1 MSSTAASRVETR
13 VRCYHGLILAGG
25 ILVALNALMG
35 TLGGDGLD
43 WRDGVTVLLGVP
55 LIVLIARFPMVL
67 DSGSGGIEVGF
78 DSSIL
83 MFLLC
88 DVDTPCA
95 LVVWSGGVLVTQLI
109 SGKRTAAKVFNIG
122 VGILAAGLAAVVYDA
137 VNAGGPVD
145 TARSLVA
152 VALAAGAYFV
162 TDYVLS
168 GVSVAISTGSPLAG
182 HLRQPGVLTAIACFI
197 PLDSLGYLGAVVVK
211 TTPVWTLSLLAVP
224 LVTLLIATRAVTRG
238 RENARRLTVLFDA
251 AVKAQALSDRDA
263 VVRALC
269 ADAASLLRLSDVTM
283 REEPPGADEIGTVV
297 WLGEQRCWLVARAM
311 NRARSTVAADGQ
323 ALRALAA
330 VASDAIARL
339 ELTAEMVHVARHDPL
354 TDLPNRGILLDRVTV
369 ALHRAVDRG
378 SDVALLFI
386 DLDGFKPVN
395 DRFGH
400 AVGDTVLIEVAGRLR
415 SAVRPADTVARLGG
429 DEFAILLED
438 VDPAQ
443 PAQVCARLLAA
454 IQCGV
459 RIAGQDVPLGASV
472 GIAMARGGSSSA
484 VELLRNADLAMYEAK
499 AAGKGRYVV
508 YEPAMGSTRVERLEM
523 IDDLRRAVECGD
535 IDVVYQPVVQVDTQ
549 RIVGLEAL
557 ARWQRHG
564 VPVSPDV
571 FIRIAEESGLILALG
586 EAVLERVAADTAA
599 LVEAAETRLAISVN
613 VSAAQLRDPTFP
625 ATVARSVET
634 MRDAQLIL
642 ELTERQDVDS
652 DAKVIAAMHDIRSRG
667 ALFAI
672 DDFGVGFSSISYLHS
687 LPARILKADASLSA
701 LVDRDERA
709 RDLLRS
715 VFLMG
720 HTLGLD
726 VVIEGIERESQLAI
740 VREDAPQAFAQGY
753 LLHRPMALGALLEVL
768 AAERVA

>member
-1 MSSTAASRVETR
+1 MHSSAPSRVERR
-13 VRCYHGLILAGG
+13 VRWYHGLILAAG
-25 ILVALNALMG
+25 ILVAVRAVAG
-35 TLGGDGLD
+35 AISGGLD
-43 WRDGVTVLLGVP
+43 WSDGAAVVIGVP

-88 DVDTPCA
+88 AVDTPRA
-95 LVVWSGGVLVTQLI
+95 LMVWSGGVLLTQLV
-109 SGKRTAAKVFNIG
+109 SGKRVAAKVFNIG
-122 VGILAAGLAAVVYDA
+122 VGILAAGFAARVYDA
-137 VNAGGPVD
+137 VNRGGPVG
-145 TARSLVA
+145 TAHSLIA

-168 GVSVAISTGSPLAG
+168 GVAVAIATGSPLSG
-182 HLRQPGVLTAIACFI
+182 HLRQPGALTAIACFV

-211 TTPVWTLSLLAVP
+211 ATPWWTITLLAVP
-224 LVTLLIATRAVTRG
+224 LATLLIATRAVTRG
-238 RENARRLTVLFDA
+238 GENARRLTVLFDA
-251 AVKAQALSDRDA
+251 AVKAQTLSDRDA
-263 VVRALC
+263 VVRALR
-269 ADAASLLRLSDVTM
+269 ADAASLLRLSDVTL
-283 REEPPGADEIGTVV
+283 RQEPPGEDEIGTEV
-297 WLGEQRCWLVARAM
+297 WLGEQSCWLVARAM
-311 NRARSTVAADGQ
+311 HRARSTIAADRQ

-339 ELTAEMVHVARHDPL
+339 ELTDEMVHVARHDPL
-354 TDLPNRGILLDRVTV
+354 TDLPNRGILLDRVTS
-369 ALHRAVDRG
+369 ALVTASERG
-378 SDVALLFI
+378 TDVALLFI

-438 VDPAQ
+438 VEPGQ
-443 PAQVCARLLAA
+443 PAQVSTRLLAA
-454 IQCGV
+454 IERGI
-459 RIAGQDVPLGASV
+459 RIAGQDVALGASV
-472 GIAMARGGSSSA
+472 GVAMAPAGAGSA

-508 YEPAMGSTRVERLEM
+508 YERAMGSTRVERLEL
-523 IDDLRRAVECGD
+523 IDDLRRAVEARE
-535 IDVVYQPVVQVDTQ
+535 IDVVYQPVVEVESE

-557 ARWQRHG
+557 ARWKRNG
-564 VPVSPDV
+564 VPVRPDV
-571 FIRIAEESGLILALG
+571 FIAVAEESGLILALG
-586 EAVLERVAADTAA
+586 EAVLERVAADTAE
-599 LVEAAETRLAISVN
+599 LVDAAQVRLAIAVN
-613 VSAAQLRDPTFP
+613 ISAAQLRDPTFP
-625 ATVARSVET
+625 ATVRRTAAT
-634 MRDAQLIL
+634 MGDAQLIL

-652 DAKVIAAMHDIRSRG
+652 DAQVLAAMHEIHDSG
-667 ALFAI
+667 VLFAI
-672 DDFGVGFSSISYLHS
+672 DDFGVGFSSISYLHC

-715 VFLMG
+715 VYLMG

-726 VVIEGIERESQLAI
+726 VVIEGIERQSQLAI
-740 VREDAPQAFAQGY
+740 VRADAPRAFAQGY
-753 LLHRPMALGALLEVL
+753 LLHRPMSLAALLEVL
-768 AAERVA
+768 AAERAA